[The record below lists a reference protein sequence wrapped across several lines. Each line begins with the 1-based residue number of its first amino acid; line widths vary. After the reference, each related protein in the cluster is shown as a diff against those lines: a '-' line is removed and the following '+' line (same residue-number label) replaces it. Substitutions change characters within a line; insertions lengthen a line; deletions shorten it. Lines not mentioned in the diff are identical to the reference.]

1 MDATTISL
9 QALFLGILQGLTE
22 FLPISSSA
30 HLILLPWFFR
40 WNNPLVDSLTFDVA
54 LHIGTLLAI
63 LWYFWRDWVDLARGL
78 FCIFARRRVEN
89 VQERLILYIALST
102 IPAAVA
108 GFLLEKPVEGSFRS
122 PALIVFP
129 LMTVSLLMIYA
140 ERRPHPSHPLEQ
152 LTLKDSLII
161 GFAQALA
168 LLPGVSRSGI
178 TITTGLL
185 RGYGREAATRFSFLL
200 STPAIAGA
208 ALLHFRHLP
217 KGMASEWQI
226 FAIGF
231 ASSGFI
237 GYLAIA
243 FLMRY
248 LRQHT
253 LNVFAGYRLSLAVA
267 VVLWIVW
274 KG

>member
-1 MDATTISL
+1 MDAPSISL

-40 WNNPLVDSLTFDVA
+40 WNNPLVDSLSFDVA
-54 LHIGTLLAI
+54 LHVGTFLAI
-63 LWYFWRDWVDLARGL
+63 LWYFWRDWVDLARGFFGIL
-78 FCIFARRRVEN
+78 ARRKVEN
-89 VQERLILYIALST
+89 VQERLIFYIALST

-108 GFLLEKPVEGSFRS
+108 GFLLEKPIAGSFRN

-129 LMTVSLLMIYA
+129 LMAVSLLMIYA
-140 ERRPHPSHPLEQ
+140 ERRPHPSHPLEK
-152 LTLKDSLII
+152 LTLKDSLTI

-217 KGMASEWQI
+217 KEMASEWQI

-231 ASSGFI
+231 ASSGFF

-253 LNVFAGYRLSLAVA
+253 LNVFAGYRLALGAAVIF
-267 VVLWIVW
+267 WIVC